1 MIVNFLNLE
10 LANKYIV
17 LTKTKSHHWNV
28 IDPRFK
34 GLYEF
39 LKEQY
44 NMFHEKVEEFVDGI
58 RPIRGRPIGT
68 IREFID
74 KPDLLNILMKT
85 QIVIRF

>member
-1 MIVNFLNLE
+1 MIVNFLNLD

-44 NMFHEKVEEFVDGI
+44 NMFHEMVEEFVDGI
-58 RPIRGRPIGT
+58 RPIRGRQIGT
-68 IREFID
+68 IEN
-74 KPDLLNILMKT
+74 L
-85 QIVIRF
+85 

>member
-1 MIVNFLNLE
+1 M
-10 LANKYIV
+10 
-17 LTKTKSHHWNV
+17 TKTKSHHWNV

-34 GLYEF
+34 DLYEF

-44 NMFHEKVEEFVDGI
+44 NIFYEMIYQFVDGI

-74 KPDLLNILMKT
+74 KPDLLNILMKI